1 MSSHIR
7 KAVRCS
13 TVTGLHRAD
22 STGVISTQKP
32 FSPTSFSTGCH
43 FLTLK
48 MSLNLCIDL
57 DFLAAG
63 LTVCVLGNDTWAEVR
78 VSCPGKLLLAWIL
91 TRGKKILSAFYLK
104 FKVMLPVKWSF
115 LEAKKIQGT
124 TRLSAFLIVRL
135 EQLCISS
142 WPLLPTFHM
151 IWEETP

>member
-63 LTVCVLGNDTWAEVR
+63 LTVCVLGNETWAEAR
-78 VSCPGKLLLAWIL
+78 VSCPGKLLLA
-91 TRGKKILSAFYLK
+91 
-104 FKVMLPVKWSF
+104 
-115 LEAKKIQGT
+115 
-124 TRLSAFLIVRL
+124 
-135 EQLCISS
+135 
-142 WPLLPTFHM
+142 
-151 IWEETP
+151 